1 MNTITRLPLA
11 IVALGAA
18 APAMA
23 HDASFLHTHGEGI
36 AAAATAALVLG
47 GALVWKRLASRA
59 RK

>member
-1 MNTITRLPLA
+1 MNTITRLPLML
-11 IVALGAA
+11 VALGAA

-23 HDASFLHTHGEGI
+23 HDAGFLHTHGEGI

-47 GALVWKRLASRA
+47 GALVCKRLASRA